1 MRAAHNKTLSCL
13 FATRFSRCFSSSKT
27 RGPRADTVYY
37 PLPDAALNGVD
48 GAGDASI
55 ADSPPVKHQRS
66 LSVALVGEPNAGKSS
81 LLNALVRAPLSAVS
95 KKYNTTRA
103 ELVGV
108 VTEGRAQL
116 TLTDTPGL
124 VPPDDSG
131 RYQRTL
137 VRAAHAAAKTA
148 DVVLLVVDIAR
159 RLGPAALQEMDAMVR
174 AAAASGA
181 VILVAAN
188 KADLIRGA
196 PLSAEQASIVQRSR
210 EGNRRAGGA
219 EDVLSLKVA
228 LLQEWLEAAAT
239 RAGIIGAGG
248 FDAPFMWVQAREGRA
263 PPDSPESRAAD
274 EGAASDWP
282 ASRYN
287 ERGQLLLRAPSVY
300 RHARLPPVATV
311 SAGGDATGVDDLR
324 AALLRLAPH
333 KPWQHAAGV
342 LTNRSDVDTIADVV
356 RGRIFDVL
364 HAEVPYTVR
373 QSTRS
378 WREVVVD
385 AAGQMRDAVPQE
397 RDVVAAAAPLSRAPI
412 KPADDWVAAWQD
424 LAGETSSQD
433 LLIGNKTAQLSLR
446 RAVVIHQDIQV
457 PSARVA
463 AMLLA
468 RGGAHV
474 ASIARGAAAD
484 ASRILGRK
492 VLLQLHVSVVGRA
505 RGREELS

>member
-1 MRAAHNKTLSCL
+1 MRAAHNKTLPCL
-13 FATRFSRCFSSSKT
+13 GSIFSRCFSSSRT

-37 PLPDAALNGVD
+37 PLPDAAVNGTEE
-48 GAGDASI
+48 ATS
-55 ADSPPVKHQRS
+55 ADSPPVQQQRS

-103 ELVGV
+103 ELLGV

-159 RLGPAALQEMDAMVR
+159 RLGPPALQEMDAMVR

-181 VILVAAN
+181 VIVVAAN

-219 EDVLSLKVA
+219 QDVLSLKVA

-248 FDAPFMWVQAREGRA
+248 FDAPYMWVQAREGRA

-274 EGAASDWP
+274 QGVSSEWP

-311 SAGGDATGVDDLR
+311 SAGGDAAGIDDLR
-324 AALLRLAPH
+324 AALLRLAPR
-333 KPWQHAAGV
+333 KPWQYAAGV

-397 RDVVAAAAPLSRAPI
+397 RDVVVAAAPPMRRAPNR
-412 KPADDWVAAWQD
+412 PAEDWVAAWQD
-424 LAGETSSQD
+424 IAGETPSRD
-433 LLIGNKTAQLSLR
+433 LLTAQLSLR

-484 ASRILGRK
+484 ASRIIGRK

-505 RGREELS
+505 RGREVLS